1 MVFYSYGIGIHNN
14 LNANKSSRKTEYWI
28 IFNYN
33 IWFAFKMCLKT
44 NLYIYGNSYF
54 EEFQSVSKRYQS
66 GRRLDCDIIAPWC
79 RGWIRLIAG
88 QRMKSRPGLVR
99 EWARE
104 SLVSCQLSRQWHLSD
119 SYIRRSPD
127 IPSPTH
133 TSPRLLVLYN
143 LSTST
148 FHTCLCIPA
157 LRWHLGRCWAVAW
170 MYQVQ
175 EWWFWNRLYLFQKR
189 NLSS

>member
-33 IWFAFKMCLKT
+33 ISFAFKICLKT

-54 EEFQSVSKRYQS
+54 EEFQPVSKRYQS

-104 SLVSCQLSRQWHLSD
+104 SRGRHVSYQGSDTCQTPILEDHLISPPPHTPRPGYWFYIICRLQHSTRVCVSRAPMTPGKVLGCCLNVPGARMMVLES
-119 SYIRRSPD
+119 SLF
-127 IPSPTH
+127 IPK
-133 TSPRLLVLYN
+133 
-143 LSTST
+143 
-148 FHTCLCIPA
+148 A
-157 LRWHLGRCWAVAW
+157 
-170 MYQVQ
+170 
-175 EWWFWNRLYLFQKR
+175 
-189 NLSS
+189 